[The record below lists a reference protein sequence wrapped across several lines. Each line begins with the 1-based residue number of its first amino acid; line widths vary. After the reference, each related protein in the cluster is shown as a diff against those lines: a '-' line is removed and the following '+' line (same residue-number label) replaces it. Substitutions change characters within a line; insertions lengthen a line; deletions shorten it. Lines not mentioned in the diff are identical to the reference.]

1 MTLSEHFDAIVVGSG
16 FGGAITSA
24 RLAQA
29 GLRVAILERGRRW
42 PRGTFPRN
50 DRDFDDDWI
59 WGKRGGL
66 YDIRWLDRMLSV
78 QGAGWGGGSLVYAN
92 VFARPAEE
100 TFRPHWPESYT
111 RTTLDPYFDLV
122 AHMLDV
128 RPVGTDPAAG
138 TVPLRTTAMEDL
150 VDRLELSSS
159 IIRPN
164 LAVRFADDG
173 VDPDRPELNRHGVEQ
188 RACTFAGECVIGC
201 NQGAKNSLDYN
212 YLAVAENNG
221 AIGLTGAEVVGI
233 EPRESGGYSVRV
245 QRHKH
250 GSELPD
256 GTAHEMRMSADAV
269 FLAAGAIGT
278 TELLL
283 RARDVLG
290 TLPLLSQQ
298 LGMGFSGNGDFL
310 SLISRSRT
318 PLQPE
323 RGPTITTT
331 TIVDFI
337 EAGRHI
343 WFQAQDGAYPAVLSR
358 LVENLTAQLTRV
370 RRSRHRRGARPAVLA
385 LLLMGRDA
393 SAGRLVLD
401 HNGEAAVVWN
411 NRANAR
417 LYRAEALVGRVV
429 ARMLGGR
436 ASPAPTWTWLRRAIT
451 VHNLGGVPMGD
462 DAQSGVVDEF
472 GEVHGYP
479 NLFVFDGA
487 AVPSATGVNPSASI
501 AAMAERNVERAI
513 RRVTGDSTWTAPE
526 TSDVVPTSVPE
537 DEAMARMADRRR
549 ERSGEGIGFHERMV
563 GDLHDPDG
571 TRLLTRLDLDASVL
585 GWTAFLADPKH
596 SVRVEGTLHIE
607 GRVTKRNVTGTLHL
621 FPEDESVAMRYHCE
635 TTDDLGQPLSI
646 DGRKQ
651 QRPGN
656 PFAVWNDLT
665 TLKVEVRHSR
675 GQLRISPVGVI
686 RLLASMRGSAFTK
699 RKRLAATA
707 RFFSFFCA
715 ATMRGLRG

>member
-16 FGGAITSA
+16 FGGAVTSA
-24 RLAQA
+24 RLSQA

-66 YDIRWLDRMLSV
+66 YDVRWLDRMLSV

-92 VFARPAEE
+92 VFARPADE

-111 RTTLDPYFDLV
+111 RKTLNPYFDLV

-128 RPVGTDPAAG
+128 RPVGTDPA
-138 TVPLRTTAMEDL
+138 TEKVPLRTTAMEDL

-173 VDPDRPELNRHGVEQ
+173 GDPDQPELNRHGVEQ

-212 YLAVAENNG
+212 YLSVAENNG

-233 EPRESGGYSVRV
+233 EPREFGGYHVRV
-245 QRHKH
+245 QRHAH

-256 GTAHEMRMSADAV
+256 GTAHEMLMSADAV

-290 TLPLLSQQ
+290 TLPRLSGQ

-337 EAGRHI
+337 ESGRHI

-358 LVENLTAQLTRV
+358 LVDNLTARLNPV
-370 RRSRHRRGARPAVLA
+370 RSLRHRRKARSAVLA

-401 HNGEAAVVWN
+401 HNGEAAVVWS
-411 NRANAR
+411 NRANSR

-436 ASPAPTWTWLRRAIT
+436 ASSAPTWTWLRRAVT

-462 DAQSGVVDEF
+462 DARSGVIDEF

-526 TSDVVPTSVPE
+526 TSDVIPASVPE

-549 ERSGEGIGFHERMV
+549 ERSGDGISFHERMNGV
-563 GDLHDPDG
+563 LHDPDG
-571 TRLLTRLDLDASVL
+571 TRLLTRLDLGASVL

-596 SVRVEGTLHIE
+596 SVRIEGTIHIE
-607 GRVTKRNVTGTLHL
+607 GLVTHRSLSGTLHL
-621 FPEDESVAMRYHCE
+621 FPQDESVAMRYHFE
-635 TTDDLGQPLSI
+635 TTDDLGQPLGI
-646 DGRKQ
+646 VGRKRQ
-651 QRPGN
+651 QRGN
-656 PFAVWNDLT
+656 PFTVWNDLT
-665 TLKVEVRHSR
+665 TLRVEARHSR

-686 RLLASMRGSAFTK
+686 CLLASVRGNAFTK
-699 RKRLAATA
+699 RKRLAAAA
-707 RFFSFFCA
+707 RFFSFFSA